1 MAVISVDTLR
11 SLSRYR
17 PSITLPEFDQ

>member
-1 MAVISVDTLR
+1 MAVISVDTLG